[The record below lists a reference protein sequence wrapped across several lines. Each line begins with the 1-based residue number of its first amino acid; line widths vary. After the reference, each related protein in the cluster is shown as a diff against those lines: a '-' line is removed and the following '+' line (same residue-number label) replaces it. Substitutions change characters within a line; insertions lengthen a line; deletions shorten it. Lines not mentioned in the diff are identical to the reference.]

1 MAWSQIPNHVY
12 QYLRQHRKL
21 LWQGSTLF
29 GAKVGVI
36 GLGVLI
42 KAIQTRALS
51 PELYGFYAFFTTLTA
66 FTALFFRFG
75 YFTSLKVLLANN
87 KVKQKEQEFFGLGL
101 IAGLLIGL
109 AYAIF
114 LFLISFGVDPIFDVQ
129 LGTTLRYLSP
139 LCMVFPMHHLLQ
151 DLTIGSNQVS
161 KMAAYDVSAK
171 GLFLLPLA
179 SLFWWDCVTL
189 TNLLWLNV
197 STALL
202 AMGVVFW
209 LLKPRFTRLS
219 RRLNELRFKQRNYGI
234 HYYTGNLAN
243 QSTFKLDEL
252 LISYYINTTQLGFY
266 SLANFICAPMVFLSQ
281 AFTNALFKEF
291 AHRDYIP
298 YKLFLF
304 NALWLIAALAGLMF
318 LSEWLVKVL
327 LGSGYQSVAHYV
339 KFLAVAH
346 LFQGLYQPFAF
357 LSAKS
362 WGKAVRNV
370 SILESVINLVGSI
383 VLIIMFGIYGALITS
398 IAAKLTHFLGL
409 WYYYRQYRL
418 QVM

>member
-1 MAWSQIPNHVY
+1 MAWSQIPYHAY
-12 QYLRQHRKL
+12 EYLRQHRNL

-29 GAKVGVI
+29 GAKMGVI

-51 PELYGFYAFFTTLTA
+51 PELYGYYAFFATLTA

-87 KVKQKEQEFFGLGL
+87 KVKEKEQEFFGLGL

-109 AYAIF
+109 AYAVF
-114 LFLISFGVDPIFDVQ
+114 LFVISFGIDPLFGVE
-129 LGTTLRYLSP
+129 LGGTLRSLAP
-139 LCMVFPMHHLLQ
+139 LCLVFPMQHLLQ
-151 DLTIGSNQVS
+151 DLTIGSNQVN
-161 KMAAYDVSAK
+161 KLAGYDVSAK
-171 GLFLLPLA
+171 ALFLLPLA
-179 SLFWWDCVTL
+179 SLFWWDAVTL
-189 TNLLWLNV
+189 TNVLWLNL
-197 STALL
+197 STAVL
-202 AMGVVFW
+202 AMSVVFW

-219 RRLNELRFKQRNYGI
+219 RRFKELRFKQRNYGI

-266 SLANFICAPMVFLSQ
+266 SLANFICSPMVFLSQ

-291 AHRDYIP
+291 AHRDHLP
-298 YKLFLF
+298 FKLLLF
-304 NALWLIAALAGLMF
+304 NALWLITALVGLVF
-318 LSEWLVKVL
+318 LSDWLVRL
-327 LGSGYQSVAHYV
+327 FFGPEYQIVAHYV
-339 KFLAVAH
+339 MFLAVAH

-370 SILESVINLVGSI
+370 SILESVINVVGSI

-398 IAAKLTHFLGL
+398 IVAKLTHFLGL

-418 QVM
+418 QVR